1 MGAGMLASGLLQN
14 QQLMSQAILA
24 LQQRGITIGNVQ
36 QLQQQQQQQQQQPQ
50 PRAEDNR
57 ENEKERKRNRWA

>member
-14 QQLMSQAILA
+14 QQLSQAILA
-24 LQQRGITIGNVQ
+24 LQQRGIAIGNV
-36 QLQQQQQQQQQQPQ
+36 QQQQQQQQQQPQ

>member
-14 QQLMSQAILA
+14 QQLSQAILA
-24 LQQRGITIGNVQ
+24 LQQRGIAIGNVQ
-36 QLQQQQQQQQQQPQ
+36 QQQQQQQQQQPQ
-50 PRAEDNR
+50 PRAEDNS

>member
-14 QQLMSQAILA
+14 QQLSQAILA
-24 LQQRGITIGNVQ
+24 LQQRGITIGNV
-36 QLQQQQQQQQQQPQ
+36 QQQQQQQQPQ

>member
-14 QQLMSQAILA
+14 QQLSQAILA
-24 LQQRGITIGNVQ
+24 LQQRGIAIGNVQ
-36 QLQQQQQQQQQQPQ
+36 QLQQQQQQQQPQ

>member
-14 QQLMSQAILA
+14 QQLSQAILA
-24 LQQRGITIGNVQ
+24 LQQRGIAIGNVQ
-36 QLQQQQQQQQQQPQ
+36 QLLQQQQQQQPQ

>member
-14 QQLMSQAILA
+14 QQLSQAILA
-24 LQQRGITIGNVQ
+24 LQQRGIAIGNVQ
-36 QLQQQQQQQQQQPQ
+36 QLQQQQQQQQQPQ

>member
-14 QQLMSQAILA
+14 QQLSQAILA
-24 LQQRGITIGNVQ
+24 LQQRGIAIGNVQ

>member
-14 QQLMSQAILA
+14 QQLSQAILA
-24 LQQRGITIGNVQ
+24 LQQRGIAIGNVQ
-36 QLQQQQQQQQQQPQ
+36 QLQQQQQQPQ

>member
-14 QQLMSQAILA
+14 QQLSQAILA
-24 LQQRGITIGNVQ
+24 LQQRGIAIGNV
-36 QLQQQQQQQQQQPQ
+36 QQQQQQQQQPQ